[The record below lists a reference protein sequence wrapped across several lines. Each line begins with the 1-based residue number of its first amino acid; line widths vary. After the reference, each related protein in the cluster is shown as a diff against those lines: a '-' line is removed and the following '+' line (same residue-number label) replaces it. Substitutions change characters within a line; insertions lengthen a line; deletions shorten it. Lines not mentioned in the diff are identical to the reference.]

1 MSRWI
6 KFLFITGR
14 FSLLFGNIFIYD
26 KRQRYHFNKSQ
37 RLLSADCFKTVFDN
51 PSFKVH
57 QTNILFFVKMKEPL
71 SVETGVSNSQLYCRL
86 GLAITKKKIKHANQ
100 RNRLKRLIREH
111 FRLYQHD
118 FNYVYDVVVIVKVGT
133 ESLTN
138 EELSIQINT
147 GFKQIIHK
155 LNQFSKKNFAHSH

>member
-1 MSRWI
+1 M
-6 KFLFITGR
+6 
-14 FSLLFGNIFIYD
+14 LFGNIFIYD

-118 FNYVYDVVVIVKVGT
+118 FSCACDVVLIVKVNT
-133 ESLTN
+133 QSLTN
-138 EELSIQINT
+138 EELAIQISR
-147 GFKQIIHK
+147 GFEQVIHK
-155 LNQFSKKNFAHSH
+155 ASQCFKNNLINTPSNA